1 MMTNTSPVGP
11 SSTRNINNPLV
22 QLYLYGIV
30 VFLFWMALNLYLPTL
45 PNYINTRTNDLALI
59 GAIMSMYGLV
69 GTLIRLPLGIAADW
83 HGRCKPFFIAG
94 IVLEGLGAWLMGTA
108 HDTNWL
114 IIGRAI
120 SGLAAGTWVV
130 VVVSFSNFFPPEQAV
145 KATAIVT
152 IVPTLGRLAGSFLIG
167 WLNNLGGYPLSFF
180 VSTGFAGLA
189 LLIMM
194 MTGEIKHPPRA
205 PTLQSIGKLISR
217 RELLV
222 PSFLNVINQYV
233 VMGAV
238 FGFIPILAEDL
249 GAGNIALGLLGS
261 VYIILYGL
269 GNLTAVMF
277 NQRTTNR
284 TMVIVG
290 IVLMA
295 AGFGLSAAAQSL
307 IWIFIAQACYG
318 LGCGISYPV
327 IMGLCIEKIPIN
339 ERSTAMGLH
348 QTLYSVGGFAG
359 PWLSGIL
366 ANAIGVQPM
375 FGVTAFTCLALGILG
390 VCYLSPK
397 KVGGEADS

>member
-1 MMTNTSPVGP
+1 MTNTLPVVP
-11 SSTRNINNPLV
+11 SSTRNINNPRV
-22 QLYLYGIV
+22 QIYLYVIV
-30 VFLFWMALNLYLPTL
+30 VFLFWMALNLYVPTL

-59 GAIMSMYGLV
+59 GVILSMYGLV

-83 HGRCKPFFIAG
+83 HGRCKPFFITG

-114 IIGRAI
+114 IFGRAI
-120 SGLAAGTWVV
+120 SGLAAGTWVI

-167 WLNNLGGYPLSFF
+167 WLNNLGGYALSFY

-189 LLIMM
+189 FLILM
-194 MTGEIKHPPRA
+194 MTGEIKHPPQA
-205 PTLQSIGKLISR
+205 PTFQNIGKLISR

-222 PSFLNVINQYV
+222 PSFLNVIGQYV
-233 VMGAV
+233 VVGAV

-261 VYIILYGL
+261 VYIILHGL
-269 GNLTAVMF
+269 GSLTAAMF
-277 NQRTTNR
+277 NQRITNQ

-290 IVLMA
+290 VVLMA
-295 AGFGLSAAAQSL
+295 AGYGISAAAQSL
-307 IWIFIAQACYG
+307 IWIFVAQACYG

-327 IMGLCIEKIPIN
+327 IMGLCIEKIPVN

-348 QTLYSVGGFAG
+348 QTLYSIGGFAG

-375 FGVTAFTCLALGILG
+375 FGVTAFTCLALGLLG
-390 VCYLSPK
+390 VRFLVIDERPTMK
-397 KVGGEADS
+397 LK